1 MAEVKNA
8 FIKSKMNK
16 DLDDRLIPSG
26 EYREG
31 FNIQVSK
38 SESQDV
44 GALEN
49 VLGNSLEVNFSTLAG
64 LSDGALSAIGVYAH
78 TTTNTVFVFLTDYT
92 ESSGTN
98 YTYSSSANNFIYS
111 YNTYTRTATKLVQG
125 AFLNFST
132 KSPIYGINLM
142 ENLLFWTDNRNQPR
156 KINIEL
162 ANGGSFYTTEDQIS
176 VAKYNPYRCIDLY
189 TYKSPVYT
197 PPLPSTPYWQTTM
210 VDATSKNLP
219 DNSDNP
225 DYDETYPGDP
235 DYLEDKFVRFSYR
248 FKFVDGE
255 MSILAPFT
263 QVAYIPKQDGYFL
276 DKSNPALGNGNSSDE
291 NEAYRSTVVNFM
303 ENKVNRVELQIPLP
317 TAGNQLY
324 DTYHVT
330 EIEILYKESDGL
342 AVKVLDTITRDQ
354 FEYQAD
360 ESTPQTEPLYQ
371 YDYQSRKPI
380 KTLPEAELIRVY
392 DKVPVRAFG
401 QEVIGNRI
409 VYSNFQNKHT
419 PPEFMDYEV
428 GVTPK
433 SNFYG
438 PPVPSGGGNTI
449 NEAEWK
455 TSIIEYPEHTLKQNR
470 NYQVGFVLSDRF
482 GRSST
487 TILSSIKSSTVTANN
502 IPFAGSTF
510 YHPYYTAA
518 TMAGTGVYPSVNN
531 WPGDSIKILLNAAI
545 SDSPANLQSGWPGL
559 YNGDPTSSSYNPL
572 GWYSYKVVVKQTEQ
586 DYYNVYLPGII
597 DGYPNDPNDPP
608 TIEVGQTA
616 FITLLNDNINKVPR
630 DLSEVGPEQKTF
642 RSSVNLYGRV
652 TPNNA
657 APPTHNIPF
666 YPTVKG
672 VPVADFVSTIGDQ
685 DTVFNLTPPAT
696 INDVYQSETNP
707 LQARLTQGQY
717 PDVAIGSIP
726 DTTTTNYPF
735 FLGVYETSP
744 TTSAIDIFWETSTSG
759 LISDLN
765 QAIGTTAIP
774 VGFAQF
780 NFSQT
785 EATLIGTTVTGDF
798 YPLAD
803 TGLGTAPLADT
814 EINIWNAKDGAG
826 NDRTSDWTLV
836 TNTGGQFVTYN
847 LKTTKILYYGPNAS
861 VNQSF
866 TFTFHVVDK
875 TDPSNPVTNIM
886 SIPNVNLGNVAP
898 TITHPASSPATITVD
913 AGTTTIDTLTAVNGC
928 ADTSK
933 ENLDLTWSIVTQ
945 NPANTF
951 SISSDGVLT
960 QPSGNLSGNASVTVK
975 VEDAGGLSDQVIYGS
990 TAVDVPGV
998 IAGKDTINPDFG
1010 ETSNTTIN
1018 KSGIA
1023 SVGFFWSS
1031 NYNNCVRTT
1040 PNPTFLG
1047 SSYSSGDSRVAYP
1060 SLTLPL
1066 NIGTGGYEDKVVT
1079 GNPPF
1084 NDGATQCYGA
1094 FGINDT
1100 PSWYNS
1106 NYNAKAFGASSNPS
1120 GLTSG
1125 TAFIKVDFQWK
1136 AWPWALF
1143 NSTTPNSNFP
1153 FPANY
1158 DSNYINPYVAWQ
1170 AFLQYRDP
1178 NGANYPNNWQTAI
1191 DVEGNPI
1198 KFGSSIVSD
1207 YTINNATAWQGI
1219 STTNGDFGK
1228 TGVLNVS
1235 NAGYSAFQAQLG
1247 NPSDITS
1254 IKIRQPNL
1262 NDNPNP
1268 QTAPA
1273 LGGESSIIGVF
1284 GKDQGYNNAS
1294 YFGDYRLIIRY
1305 PASLSNFGKVIP
1317 STTNCGD
1324 KMFLGNPG
1332 SIAYLNQNVTVKL
1345 SFGDFY
1351 YPAAGLYKG
1360 AFLHG
1365 NRVETDVSSYGYLV
1379 STTGNASQST
1389 AAGLT
1394 PSKQVYAREWA
1405 MKYVTQ
1411 FYENPEL
1418 TTKWNGGSGNYHSY
1432 SPSGAGELCAIAGT
1446 QNASSISGSY
1456 SNSVKNQSNQKRRW
1470 TAKFNSSGLKTQ
1482 GTAKPNTITGT

>member
-1 MAEVKNA
+1 
-8 FIKSKMNK
+8 
-16 DLDDRLIPSG
+16 
-26 EYREG
+26 
-31 FNIQVSK
+31 
-38 SESQDV
+38 
-44 GALEN
+44 
-49 VLGNSLEVNFSTLAG
+49 
-64 LSDGALSAIGVYAH
+64 
-78 TTTNTVFVFLTDYT
+78 
-92 ESSGTN
+92 
-98 YTYSSSANNFIYS
+98 
-111 YNTYTRTATKLVQG
+111 
-125 AFLNFST
+125 
-132 KSPIYGINLM
+132 
-142 ENLLFWTDNRNQPR
+142 
-156 KINIEL
+156 
-162 ANGGSFYTTEDQIS
+162 
-176 VAKYNPYRCIDLY
+176 
-189 TYKSPVYT
+189 
-197 PPLPSTPYWQTTM
+197 
-210 VDATSKNLP
+210 
-219 DNSDNP
+219 
-225 DYDETYPGDP
+225 
-235 DYLEDKFVRFSYR
+235 
-248 FKFVDGE
+248 

-276 DKSNPALGNGNSSDE
+276 DKSTPALGNGNSSDE
-291 NEAYRSTVVNFM
+291 NETYRSTVVSFM

-324 DTYHVT
+324 SAYHVT

-360 ESTPQTEPLYQ
+360 ESTPQTESLYK

-419 PPEFMDYEV
+419 PPEFMDYQV
-428 GVTPK
+428 GVTQK
-433 SNFYG
+433 STFYG
-438 PPVPSGGGNTI
+438 PPVPNSGGNTI

-487 TILSSIKSSTVTANN
+487 TILSSLKSSTATAND
-502 IPFAGSTF
+502 IIFAGSTF
-510 YHPYYTAA
+510 YHPYYEAA
-518 TMAGTGVYPSVNN
+518 TMTGVAPLPSVND

-545 SDSPANLQSGWPGL
+545 SDSPADLQSGWPGL

-597 DGYPNDPNDPP
+597 DGYPNDPTDPP

-642 RSSVNLYGRV
+642 RSSVNLFGRV

-726 DTTTTNYPF
+726 DTTTTPYPF

-744 TTSAIDIFWETSTSG
+744 TSSAIDIFWETSTSG

-774 VGFAQF
+774 VGFGDF

-785 EATLIGTTVTGDF
+785 EATLIGTTVTGNF

-803 TGLGTAPLADT
+803 IGLGTSPMADT
-814 EINIWNAKDGAG
+814 EINIWSVKDGAG
-826 NDRTSDWTLV
+826 NDRSSDWTLV
-836 TNTGGQFVTYN
+836 TNTGGQYVTYN
-847 LKTTKILYYGPNAS
+847 LKTTKILYYGPNAN

-933 ENLDLTWSIVTQ
+933 EKLDLTWSIVTQ
-945 NPANTF
+945 TPANTF

-960 QPSGNLSGNASVTVK
+960 QPSGSLSGNASVTVK

-998 IAGKDTINPDFG
+998 VAGKDTINPDFG
-1010 ETSNTTIN
+1010 ETSNTTIT

-1023 SVGFFWSS
+1023 SVGFFWSG

-1047 SSYSSGDSRVAYP
+1047 SSYSSGDTRVAYP

-1084 NDGATQCYGA
+1084 NNGATQCYGA

-1100 PSWYNS
+1100 PPWYNS
-1106 NYNAKAFGASSNPS
+1106 NYNAKAFAASTNPS

-1143 NSTTPNSNFP
+1143 NSTTESNYP

-1158 DSNYINPYVAWQ
+1158 DGSYKDPYIAWQ

-1178 NGANYPNNWQTAI
+1178 NDANYPNNWQTAI

-1198 KFGSSIVSD
+1198 RFGSSIISD
-1207 YTINNATAWQGI
+1207 YTINNSTAWQGI

-1228 TGVLNVS
+1228 TGVLNKS
-1235 NAGYSAFQAQLG
+1235 NQGYTEFQSQLG
-1247 NPSDITS
+1247 NLTDVTS
-1254 IKIRQPNL
+1254 IRIRQPNL

-1273 LGGESSIIGVF
+1273 LGGESSVIGVF

-1305 PASLSNFGKVIP
+1305 PASLSNYGKVIP

-1324 KMFLGNPG
+1324 KMFLGNMG
-1332 SIAYLNQNVTVKL
+1332 SIPYLNQNVKVKL

-1394 PSKQVYAREWA
+1394 PSRQVYAREWA

-1418 TTKWNGGSGNYHSY
+1418 TTKWSGGSGNYHSY

-1482 GTAKPNTITGT
+1482 GTAKPNTISGT

>member
-49 VLGNSLEVNFSTLAG
+49 VLGNSLEINFSTLSG
-64 LSDGALSAIGVYAH
+64 LSDGALSAIGVYAD

-98 YTYSSSANNFIYS
+98 YTYSLSANNFIYS
-111 YNTYTRTATKLVQG
+111 YNTYTRTATKLAQG

-156 KINIEL
+156 KINIDL
-162 ANGGSFYTTEDQIS
+162 ADSGAFYTTEDQIS
-176 VAKYNPYRCIDLY
+176 VAKYNPYACIDLY
-189 TYKSPVYT
+189 KYNPEATA
-197 PPLPSTPYWQTTM
+197 LYWETTM
-210 VDATSKNLP
+210 VNATSEKLP
-219 DNSDNP
+219 NGTTDNP
-225 DYDETYPGDP
+225 NYDPNYPGDP

-255 MSILAPFT
+255 TSILAPFT
-263 QVAYIPKQDGYFL
+263 QVTFIPKQDGYFM

-303 ENKVNRVELQIPLP
+303 ENKVNRVKLQIPLP
-317 TAGNQLY
+317 TAGNQVY
-324 DTYHVT
+324 NTYHIT
-330 EIEILYKESDGL
+330 EIEIVYKESDGL

-360 ESTPQTEPLYQ
+360 ESTPRTESSYE

-380 KTLPEAELIRVY
+380 KTLAEGELIRVY

-419 PPEFMDYEV
+419 PPDFMDYEV

-433 SNFYG
+433 STFYG
-438 PPVPSGGGNTI
+438 PAYQSSNTT
-449 NEAEWK
+449 NPAEWK
-455 TSIIEYPEHTLKQNR
+455 TSEIEYPEHTLKQNR

-482 GRSST
+482 GRSSS
-487 TILSSIKSSTVTANN
+487 TILSSIKSSTIVANN
-502 IPFAGSTF
+502 IQFAGSTF
-510 YHPYYTAA
+510 YHPYYTAVGMNGSGA
-518 TMAGTGVYPSVNN
+518 NPSVND

-545 SDSPANLQSGWPGL
+545 SDSPASLQSGWPGL
-559 YNGDPTSSSYNPL
+559 YNGDASSSSYNPL
-572 GWYSYKVVVKQTEQ
+572 GWYSYKIVVKQTEQ

-597 DGYPNDPNDPP
+597 DGYPNDPSDPP

-630 DLSEVGPEQKTF
+630 DLTEVGPEQKTF
-642 RSSVNLYGRV
+642 RSSVNLFGRV

-657 APPTHNIPF
+657 APPTNNIPF
-666 YPTVKG
+666 YPTVAST
-672 VPVADFVSTIGDQ
+672 PVADFVSTIGDQ
-685 DTVFNLTPPAT
+685 DTVFNLTPPAV

-726 DTTTTNYPF
+726 DTTTTPYPF

-765 QAIGTTAIP
+765 QAIGTTAVP
-774 VGFAQF
+774 VGFGDF
-780 NFSQT
+780 NYSQT
-785 EATLIGTTVTGDF
+785 EATLIGTTVTGNF
-798 YPLAD
+798 YPIAD
-803 TGLGTAPLADT
+803 TGLGTSPMADT
-814 EINIWNAKDGAG
+814 EINIWSAKDGAG
-826 NDRTSDWTLV
+826 NDRTADWTLV
-836 TNTGGQFVTYN
+836 TNTGGQYVTYN
-847 LKTTKILYYGPNAS
+847 LKSTKILYYGPGAN

-866 TFTFHVVDK
+866 TFNFHVVDK

-898 TITHPASSPATITVD
+898 TITHPSSSPATITVD

-933 ENLDLTWSIVTQ
+933 EKLDLTWSIVTQ
-945 NPANTF
+945 TPANTF
-951 SISSDGVLT
+951 AISSDGVLT
-960 QPSGNLSGNASVTVK
+960 QPSGSLSGNASVTVK
-975 VEDAGGLSDQVIYGS
+975 VEDAGGLSDEVIYGS

-998 IAGKDTINPDFG
+998 VAGKDTINPDFG
-1010 ETSNTTIN
+1010 SISNQTIN
-1018 KSGIA
+1018 KSAVA
-1023 SVGFFWSS
+1023 SFGFFWSG

-1047 SSYSSGDSRVAYP
+1047 STYSSGDTRVAYP

-1066 NIGTGGYEDKVVT
+1066 NIGTGGYENKVVT

-1094 FGINDT
+1094 FGVNDT

-1106 NYNAKAFGASSNPS
+1106 NYNAKAFAGSSNPS
-1120 GLTSG
+1120 GLTNG
-1125 TAFIKVDFQWK
+1125 TAFIKVDFHWQAWK
-1136 AWPWALF
+1136 WSLF
-1143 NSTTPNSNFP
+1143 NSMTESNYP

-1158 DSNYINPYVAWQ
+1158 DGSYKDPYIAWQ

-1198 KFGSSIVSD
+1198 KFGSSIISD
-1207 YTINNATAWQGI
+1207 YTINNSTAWQGI

-1228 TGVLNVS
+1228 TGVLDKS
-1235 NAGYSAFQAQLG
+1235 NKGYTEFQSQLG
-1247 NPSDITS
+1247 DITDVTS
-1254 IKIRQPNL
+1254 IRIRQPNL

-1284 GKDQGYNNAS
+1284 GKDQGYSNAS
-1294 YFGDYRLIIRY
+1294 YFGDYRFIVRY
-1305 PASLSNFGKVIP
+1305 PASLSNYGKVIP
-1317 STTNCGD
+1317 STTDCGD
-1324 KMFLGNPG
+1324 KMFLGNMG
-1332 SIAYLNQNVTVKL
+1332 SIPYLNQNVTVKL

-1351 YPAAGLYKG
+1351 YPPSGIYKG

-1365 NRVETDVSSYGYLV
+1365 NRVETDATSFGYLV
-1379 STTGNASQST
+1379 STSGNASQGT

-1394 PSKQVYAREWA
+1394 PSRQVYAREWA

-1411 FYENPEL
+1411 FYTDAEL
-1418 TTKWNGGSGNYHSY
+1418 TTKWTGGSGNYHSY
-1432 SPSGAGELCAIAGT
+1432 SPGGADQLCAIAGT

-1470 TAKFNSSGLKTQ
+1470 TAKFNSSGIKTA
-1482 GTAKPNTITGT
+1482 GTAKPNTITGI